1 MDCHNE
7 SMFLRRNRKKIRG
20 ADYVYWTLVECVRTA
35 RGPRQR
41 VVATIGK
48 LSDLKKEERV
58 GWEEIG
64 RILSGEPAKGKD
76 FFEEAEEIPEWATV
90 NTRGIEIERM
100 RRFGDVYLGLA
111 LWKRLKLDKIFEELQ
126 NEGREEIAWGDMFAV
141 LAIARMCSPSSEL
154 KIAESWYEKTA
165 LEDLLGIR
173 VDKVNESRLYRS
185 LDQLLPHKDKVCQ
198 HLQERYAEW
207 FGSKFEFLFYDITST
222 YFEGICPHNDQAKY
236 GYSRDQRSDCKQ
248 VCIGLVVNTE
258 GLPVGYEVFDG
269 NRRDV
274 TTLKEMVKLMEGKYG
289 KAQRVWVLDRG
300 IVSEENLD
308 FLRERKAKYIV
319 GTPRA
324 VLKNFEKELENRDW
338 AAVETGVE
346 VKLVEHPDHG
356 EEKFI
361 LCRSE
366 GRKEKERAMLERQVQ
381 RLEEKFL
388 GIKAA
393 ITAGRLRDEV
403 QAGKRIGRWSGRYP
417 KAERLIDVELI
428 KNSDGQMVD
437 LKIERRMERT
447 DWAEKTAGC
456 YLLRTNLTEE
466 NPEKL
471 WQAYMQL
478 VLAEKAFRL
487 SKSDL
492 GMRPIF
498 HQEEHRVQAHIFVCF
513 LALAMYKSLELWMAS
528 KGLGNSPAKLL
539 EEFREIRSMD
549 VVMPVK
555 NRNPVRL
562 RIVAKPDEHVRVLL
576 QRLHINIPNRPKVV
590 ENVVE
595 NLTPEKSQPAEN
607 KQSLFSN

>member
-1 MDCHNE
+1 
-7 SMFLRRNRKKIRG
+7 MFLRRNRRKIRG

-48 LSDLKKEERV
+48 LSDFKKEERV

-64 RILSGEPAKGKD
+64 RILNGEPAKAAD
-76 FFEEAEEIPEWATV
+76 LFEEHKDIPEWATV
-90 NTRGIEIERM
+90 NTRGIQIERL

-111 LWKRLKLDKIFEELQ
+111 LWKRLKLDQVFETLQ
-126 NEGREEIAWGDMFAV
+126 KEGREEISWANMFCV
-141 LAIARMCSPSSEL
+141 LAIARMCQPSSEL
-154 KIAESWYEKTA
+154 AIAESWYEKTA
-165 LEDLLGIR
+165 LEDLLGIS

-185 LDQLLPHKDKVCQ
+185 LDHLLPHKDDICK
-198 HLQERYAEW
+198 HLQDRYAEW
-207 FGSKFEFLFYDITST
+207 FGSKFDFLFYDITST
-222 YFEGICPHNDQAKY
+222 YFEGQCPHNEQAKY
-236 GYSRDQRSDCKQ
+236 GYSRDNRPDCKQ
-248 VCIGLVVNTE
+248 VCVGLVVNSD
-258 GLPVGYEVFDG
+258 GLPIGYEIFDG

-274 TTLKEMVKLMEGKYG
+274 TTLEEMVELMEDKYG

-300 IVSEENLD
+300 FVSEENLD
-308 FLRERKAKYIV
+308 FLRERGARYIV

-324 VLKNFEKELENRDW
+324 VLKNFEKELDARDW
-338 AAVETGVE
+338 SAVEFGVE
-346 VKLVEHPDHG
+346 VKIVKHPDHG
-356 EEKFI
+356 AEKFI

-366 GRKEKERAMLERQVQ
+366 GRKEKERAMLERQLG
-381 RLEEKFL
+381 RLDERLRK
-388 GIKAA
+388 IKAA
-393 ITAGRLRDEV
+393 ITSGRLTDAL
-403 QAGKRIGRWSGRYP
+403 QAAKRIGRWSGRYS

-428 KNSDGQMVD
+428 QDASGSLVD
-437 LKIERRMERT
+437 LKIERRMKRA

-456 YLLRTNLTEE
+456 YLLRTNLAEE

-471 WQAYMQL
+471 WKAYMQL
-478 VLAEKAFRL
+478 VQAEKAFRL

-492 GMRPIF
+492 GMRPVF

-513 LALAMYKSLELWMAS
+513 LALAMYKSLELWMDS

-549 VVMPVK
+549 IIMPVK
-555 NRNPVRL
+555 DRNPVRL

-576 QRLHINIPNRPKVV
+576 QKLGIKIPNRPKTV

-595 NLTPEKSQPAEN
+595 NLTPKILQPIEN
-607 KQSLFSN
+607 KQSFFHN

>member
-1 MDCHNE
+1 MDY
-7 SMFLRRNRKKIRG
+7 
-20 ADYVYWTLVECVRTA
+20 DYWALVECVRTA

-48 LSDLKKEERV
+48 LPDLKKEERV

-64 RILSGEPAKGKD
+64 RILNGEPAKADD
-76 FFEEAEEIPEWATV
+76 FFKKAEEIPEWATV
-90 NTRGIEIERM
+90 NTREIQIERM

-111 LWKRLKLDKIFEELQ
+111 LWKRLKLDKVFVQLQ
-126 NEGREEIAWGDMFAV
+126 EQGREEISWVDMFSV
-141 LAIARMCSPSSEL
+141 LAIARMLAPSSEL
-154 KIAESWYEKTA
+154 KIGESWYEKTA
-165 LEDLLGIR
+165 LEDLLGIS

-185 LDQLLPHKDKVCQ
+185 LDQLLPHKDKICR

-207 FGSKFEFLFYDITST
+207 FGSKFDFLFYDITST
-222 YFEGICPHNDQAKY
+222 YFEGQCPHNNQAKH
-236 GYSRDQRSDCKQ
+236 GYSRDKRPDCKQ
-248 VCIGLVVNTE
+248 VCIGLVVNSE

-274 TTLKEMVKLMEGKYG
+274 TTLEEMVELMEGTYG

-308 FLRERKAKYIV
+308 FLRERGAQYIV

-324 VLKNFEKELENRDW
+324 VLKNFKKEFDVRDW
-338 AAVETGVE
+338 ATVEYGVE
-346 VKLVEHPDHG
+346 VKIVKHPEHG

-366 GRKEKERAMLERQVQ
+366 GRKEKERAMLERQIQ
-381 RLEEKFL
+381 RLEEKL
-388 GIKAA
+388 QGIKTA
-393 ITAGRLRDEV
+393 IIAGRLRDAV
-403 QAGKRIGRWSGRYP
+403 QAAKRIGRWSGRYP
-417 KAERLIDVELI
+417 KAERLIDVELV
-428 KNSDGQMVD
+428 KNSDGQLVD
-437 LKIERRMERT
+437 LKIERRMKRT
-447 DWAEKTAGC
+447 DWAEKAAVC
-456 YLLRTNLTEE
+456 YLLRTNLAEE
-466 NPEKL
+466 DPKKL
-471 WQAYMQL
+471 WKAYMQL

-498 HQEEHRVQAHIFVCF
+498 HQEERRVQAHIFVCF

-555 NRNPVRL
+555 DRNPVRL

-576 QRLHINIPNRPKVV
+576 QRLEIKIPNRPKVV
-590 ENVVE
+590 QNVVY
-595 NLTPEKSQPAEN
+595 NLTPKISQPIEN
-607 KQSLFSN
+607 KQNLFSN

>member
-1 MDCHNE
+1 M
-7 SMFLRRNRKKIRG
+7 
-20 ADYVYWTLVECVRTA
+20 RTA

-64 RILSGEPAKGKD
+64 RILSGEPVKAAN
-76 FFEEAEEIPEWATV
+76 FFKEREEIPEWATV
-90 NTRGIEIERM
+90 NTRGIQIERM
-100 RRFGDVYLGLA
+100 RRFGDVYLGLV
-111 LWKRLKLDKIFEELQ
+111 LWKRLKLDQIFGKLQ
-126 NEGREEIAWGDMFAV
+126 DEGREDIAWADMFCV
-141 LAIARMCSPSSEL
+141 LAIARMCQPSSEL
-154 KIAESWYEKTA
+154 AIAESWYEKTA
-165 LEDLLGIR
+165 LEDLMGIR
-173 VDKVNESRLYRS
+173 VDKMNESRLYRS
-185 LDQLLPHKDKVCQ
+185 LDQLLPHKDKVCE

-207 FGSKFEFLFYDITST
+207 FGSKFNFLFYDITST
-222 YFEGICPHNDQAKY
+222 YFEGQCPYNDQAKY

-248 VCIGLVVNTE
+248 VCIGLVVNSE

-274 TTLKEMVKLMEGKYG
+274 TTLKEMVELMEGKYG

-300 IVSEENLD
+300 LVSEENLD

-324 VLKNFEKELENRDW
+324 VLKKFEKELDVRDW
-338 AAVETGVE
+338 AAVEGGVE
-346 VKLVEHPDHG
+346 VKIVKHPDYG

-366 GRKEKERAMLERQVQ
+366 GRKEKERAMMERQIQ
-381 RLEEKFL
+381 RLEEKL
-388 GIKAA
+388 QGIKTA
-393 ITAGRLRDEV
+393 IIAGRLTDEV
-403 QAGKRIGRWSGRYP
+403 QAAKRIGRWSGRYP
-417 KAERLIDVELI
+417 KAERLIDVELVR
-428 KNSDGQMVD
+428 NFDGELVD
-437 LKIERRMERT
+437 LKIDRRMDRA
-447 DWAEKTAGC
+447 DWAEKASGC
-456 YLLRTNLTEE
+456 YLLRTNLAEE
-466 NPEKL
+466 DPEKL
-471 WQAYMQL
+471 WKAYMQL

-555 NRNPVRL
+555 DRNPVHL

-576 QRLHINIPNRPKVV
+576 QRLEIKIPNRPKIVK
-590 ENVVE
+590 NVVE
-595 NLTPEKSQPAEN
+595 NLTPQISHPDEN